1 MDAVMQLGG
10 GDSKW
15 TGKQRPG
22 AACGAAWAQEDGGSD
37 H

>member
-15 TGKQRPG
+15 IGKKRR
-22 AACGAAWAQEDGGSD
+22 GAAWAQEDGGSD